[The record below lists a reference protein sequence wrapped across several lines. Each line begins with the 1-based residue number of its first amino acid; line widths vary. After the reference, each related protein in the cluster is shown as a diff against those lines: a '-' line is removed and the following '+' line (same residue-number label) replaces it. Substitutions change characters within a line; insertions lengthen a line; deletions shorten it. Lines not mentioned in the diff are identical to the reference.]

1 MKLAV
6 YDDFRIGVIA
16 GDRIFDAT
24 HCVPATLDSWPEQR
38 MNWLIRN
45 WASISGDVEKVT
57 DTSPGQP
64 VNDTRL
70 RAVNPAAAHVFA
82 IPANY
87 AAHLGEIGA
96 RSITT
101 GGRTARDVGFFLKAP
116 GSLSGAGEPIELP
129 YGSAR
134 RFDHECEMAV
144 VIGKGGRNIRRA
156 DALEHVFG
164 YSCLIDLTMRIEPG
178 EHEEDRSLRK
188 SFATFTPTGPW
199 IVTADELGP
208 TDELRSRL
216 SVNGEQ
222 RQHARIGDMIVDV
235 AECIELISSV
245 VPLRPGD
252 IIASGT
258 PKGVGPLEV
267 GDTIEIG
274 IDDIGSMT
282 IPVAAAA
289 PSPRP
294 F

>member
-1 MKLAV
+1 MRLAV
-6 YDDFRIGVIA
+6 FDDFRVGVVVQ
-16 GDRIFDAT
+16 GRVLDAT
-24 HCVPATLDSWPEQR
+24 HLVPRELDSWPEQR

-45 WASISGDVEKVT
+45 WGCVSTHICQVAHSSGGRPVEDV
-57 DTSPGQP
+57 
-64 VNDTRL
+64 RL
-70 RAVNPAAAHVFA
+70 RAINPAAPHVFA

-87 AAHLGEIGA
+87 AAHLGEIGN

-116 GSLSGAGEPIELP
+116 ASLSGAGEGIELP
-129 YGSAR
+129 YGSSR

-144 VIGKGGRNIRRA
+144 VIGKGGRNIRRE
-156 DALEHVFG
+156 DALDHVFG

-178 EHEEDRSLRK
+178 EYEEDRSLRK

-208 TDELRSRL
+208 TNDLRTRL

-235 AECIELISSV
+235 AESIELISSV
-245 VPLRPGD
+245 AAIQPGD

-258 PKGVGPLEV
+258 PKGVGPLKV
-267 GDTIEIG
+267 GDTVEIG
-274 IDDIGSMT
+274 IDGIGSMA
-282 IPVAAAA
+282 ISVGEAALA
-289 PSPRP
+289 PRA

>member
-6 YDDFRIGVIA
+6 FDDFRVGVIV
-16 GDRIFDAT
+16 DDKIIDAT
-24 HCVPATLDSWPEQR
+24 HLVTKELDLWPEQR
-38 MNWLIRN
+38 MNWLIRS
-45 WASISGDVEKVT
+45 WDSVSASVADIARTGAGVKLDEVS
-57 DTSPGQP
+57 
-64 VNDTRL
+64 L
-70 RAVNPAAAHVFA
+70 RSINPAAPHVFA

-87 AAHLGEIGA
+87 AAHLGEIGN

-116 GSLSGAGEPIELP
+116 ASLSGPSDAIELP
-129 YGSAR
+129 HGSSR

-144 VIGKGGRNIRRA
+144 VIGKGGRNIKREN
-156 DALEHVFG
+156 ALEHVFG

-178 EHEEDRSLRK
+178 THEEDRSLRK

-208 TDELRSRL
+208 TAELRSRL
-216 SVNGEQ
+216 SVNGEE

-235 AECIELISSV
+235 AESIELISSV
-245 VPLRPGD
+245 APIQPGD

-258 PKGVGPLEV
+258 PKGVGPLKV
-267 GDTIEIG
+267 GDRVRIG
-274 IDDIGSMT
+274 IDGIGSMT
-282 IPVAAAA
+282 MPVVDAA
-289 PSPRP
+289 PAPRP